1 MNCATTNTIY
11 MYWRNKLLKAALSI
25 NLICILLLMTGCELF
40 GIKRPE
46 ELGELFDKIPKQD
59 GEVEL
64 GDGKRLPGVKID
76 TPPVIDGKL
85 TDEAWR
91 NAPQGTDFFDRNAGN
106 IQAQDQTTIMLVYS
120 DEAIYLAWYLFD
132 SVPDGI
138 VGLQAMDQIRPSGE
152 DWVSFTIDPFH
163 THQFMDRI
171 FFMANPLGSKWV
183 SHPPPFAT
191 PEELSDMWDVA
202 ASIVDDGWIVE
213 MEIPWTMLHYPD
225 TDKPIN
231 IGINFDR
238 GHARTRANTWWS
250 KVRFVEDNRQDGHWM
265 NVKPPLK

>member
-1 MNCATTNTIY
+1 MKTG
-11 MYWRNKLLKAALSI
+11 LSI
-25 NLICILLLMTGCELF
+25 YLIFLLILITGCELI
-40 GIKRPE
+40 GLKKPE
-46 ELGELFDKIPKQD
+46 GLGEFFDNIRKD
-59 GEVEL
+59 VGENEHFHT
-64 GDGKRLPGVKID
+64 KELPGVKIN

-91 NAPQGTDFFDRNAGN
+91 EAPQGTDFVDRNAGN
-106 IQAQDQTTIMLVYS
+106 VPAHDQTTIMLVYS

-138 VGLQAMDQIRPSGE
+138 IGIQEMDQIRPSGE

-163 THQFMDRI
+163 THQFMNRT

-183 SHPPPFAT
+183 SHPPPFAG
-191 PEELSDMWDVA
+191 PEELSEMWDVA

-213 MEIPWTMLHYPD
+213 MEIPWTMLDYPD

-250 KVRFVEDNRQDGHWM
+250 KVAFVEDDRQDGHWM
-265 NVKPPLK
+265 NVNPPRK

>member
-1 MNCATTNTIY
+1 MKT
-11 MYWRNKLLKAALSI
+11 ALFL
-25 NLICILLLMTGCELF
+25 NLICLLLLAAGCELL

-46 ELGELFDKIPKQD
+46 ELGELLDNIPKQKE
-59 GEVEL
+59 EVDL

-91 NAPQGTDFFDRNAGN
+91 DAPQGTDFFDRGAGN
-106 IQAQDQTTIMLVYS
+106 VPAQDQTTIMLVYS

-138 VGLQAMDQIRPSGE
+138 VGIQEMDQIRPSGE

-163 THQFMDRI
+163 THQFRDRT
-171 FFMANPLGSKWV
+171 FFMANPLGSKYV
-183 SHPPPFAT
+183 SHPPLHVFPD
-191 PEELSDMWDVA
+191 EVWEMWDVA
-202 ASIVDDGWIVE
+202 ASIVHDGWIVE
-213 MEIPWTMLHYPD
+213 MEIPWEMLDYPD

-238 GHARTRANTWWS
+238 GHARTLANSWWS

-265 NVKPPLK
+265 NVKPPRKQKIE